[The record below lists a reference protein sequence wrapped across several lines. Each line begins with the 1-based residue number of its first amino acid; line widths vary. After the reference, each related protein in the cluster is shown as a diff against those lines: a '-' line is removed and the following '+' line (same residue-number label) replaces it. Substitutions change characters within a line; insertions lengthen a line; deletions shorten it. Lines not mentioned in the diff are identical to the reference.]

1 MRERLPPFTMFS
13 VAPRALSKTTLLALP
28 MENVFQFMIPVAPD
42 CSIVIRPPDF
52 EIVPRPS
59 VNRPLPGR
67 GLAIVP
73 PAEISSASVPAPLKK
88 SVFKLAIIPSPL
100 TTSHYSA
107 KPACDHESLADVPDM
122 FYNLFGKLRLLKRK
136 TAESICGQGLVCA
149 PQNLCGCPGRLRY
162 LVP

>member
-73 PAEISSASVPAPLKK
+73 
-88 SVFKLAIIPSPL
+88 SPL